1 MLGLYPPGFDS
12 RSYSVGI
19 STSGRAIPYS
29 RSISD
34 LRLRTMD
41 LNAKDL
47 LDQVHRLTTSLV
59 RRYTDIM
66 SRLPLI
72 QQERPQSDKDNEDD
86 FFKPTQINRNRV
98 AVNNLQMEIDAQGL
112 VDLPTLYVVYFETNM
127 SSRSRPQRGF

>member
-1 MLGLYPPGFDS
+1 
-12 RSYSVGI
+12 
-19 STSGRAIPYS
+19 
-29 RSISD
+29 
-34 LRLRTMD
+34 MD